1 MRNIVSADLIFTQR
15 ESLLNP
21 DNLDYL
27 ITLKESW
34 KYDGPIF
41 DTHTHIGKP
50 EDVVKLVEIEE
61 EFGITTQVGIVHVP
75 GFQKLESIFPG
86 RFVFAKYL
94 SMSDIAQLHTKPV
107 LDDISKIKEQGFSLA
122 KMWFGPRWRDY
133 VGEVP
138 SDFRIDS
145 PKLEPVFSA
154 LEDEG
159 IPLILHVADPDTYY
173 SNQYRDSTRYG
184 TKEEHLSQLEG
195 LLSQHSRLRFQ
206 LAHMASQPE
215 PHRLTTLASWLDR
228 FPNISLD
235 TASSRWMA
243 RELSKDIGKS
253 REFMIKYADRIM
265 FGTDISTNG
274 GSYEYY
280 SGRYTSQ
287 RILWETTE
295 QAVPL
300 PIPDPENKEL
310 GGTVINGLDLPLS
323 VLRKIYWKNGRTFY
337 KLAE

>member
-1 MRNIVSADLIFTQR
+1 MS
-15 ESLLNP
+15 
-21 DNLDYL
+21 
-27 ITLKESW
+27 ESW

-41 DTHTHIGKP
+41 DAHTHIGKP

-61 EFGITTQVGIVHVP
+61 EFGISAQVGIVHVS
-75 GFQKLESIFPG
+75 GFRKLEDIFPS

-94 SMSDIAQLHTKPV
+94 SMGDIAQLHTKPV
-107 LDDISKIKEQGFSLA
+107 IDDISKIKEQGFSLA

-159 IPLILHVADPDTYY
+159 IPLLLHVADPDTYY
-173 SNQYRDSTRYG
+173 ANQYKDTKRYG
-184 TKEEHLSQLEG
+184 TKEEHLSQLES
-195 LLSQHSRLRFQ
+195 LLSQHQKLKFQ
-206 LAHMASQPE
+206 LAHMAAQPE
-215 PHRLTTLASWLDR
+215 PHRLSTLAGWLDR
-228 FPNISLD
+228 FPNVSLD

-243 RELSKDIGKS
+243 RELSKDTEKS
-253 REFMIKYADRIM
+253 RDFIIRYADRVM

-274 GSYEYY
+274 GSYDYY

-287 RILWETTE
+287 RILWESTE
-295 QAVPL
+295 RDVPL
-300 PIPDPENKEL
+300 PIPDPENKDPR
-310 GGTVINGLDLPLS
+310 GTIINGLDLPLS
-323 VLRKIYWKNGRTFY
+323 VLRKLYWKNASHFY
-337 KLAE
+337 GF